1 MWNEVEDPFTSKMF
15 EKFLALPYQE
25 QHLTVLADNPPA
37 IHLYE
42 KNGFEIV
49 SSQTGYPDESVKTHN
64 MVRKNPNYQG

>member
-1 MWNEVEDPFTSKMF
+1 MF

-37 IHLYE
+37 INLYK

-49 SSQTGYPDESVKTHN
+49 STQTGYPDDSVETHN
-64 MVRKNPNYQG
+64 MIRKNPNHEIKNQ